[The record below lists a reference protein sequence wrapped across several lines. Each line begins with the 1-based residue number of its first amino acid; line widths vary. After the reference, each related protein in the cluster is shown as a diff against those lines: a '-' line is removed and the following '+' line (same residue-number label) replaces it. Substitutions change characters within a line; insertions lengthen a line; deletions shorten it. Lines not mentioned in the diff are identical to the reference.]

1 MPINMRETTSTPPIV
16 LITGAARRIGRAIA
30 LDFAARRWQVAVHC
44 RQSRAEAES
53 LAHEIVSSGGTAQV
67 LQADLSDAAA
77 VETLIP
83 QCTAGI
89 GPPACLVNNASM
101 FLYDTLPTLDSQQWD
116 AQLAV
121 NLKAPVFLARSFARH
136 LPADATGNI
145 INILDQRVLK
155 PTPHFFSYAVAKS
168 ALWSATQT
176 MAQALAPRIRVN
188 AIGPGPVLASPH
200 QSHGQF
206 ARQSAATLLERSTSP
221 AEVAAAIRF
230 ILDAPALTGQM
241 IALDGGQHLAWQTPD
256 VLVAADK
263 G

>member
-1 MPINMRETTSTPPIV
+1 MNESIPSPGTV

-30 LDFAARRWQVAVHC
+30 LDFAAQRWRVAIHC
-44 RQSRAEAES
+44 HTSAADAAS
-53 LAHEIVSSGGTAQV
+53 LAHEIVSSGSTAQV
-67 LQADLSDAAA
+67 VEADLSDAAA
-77 VETLIP
+77 VEALIP
-83 QCTAGI
+83 QCIARI
-89 GPPACLVNNASM
+89 GAPVCLVNNASM
-101 FLYDTLPTLDSQQWD
+101 FLHDTLSSLSPRQWD

-121 NLKAPVFLARSFARH
+121 NLKAPVFLAQSFAQH
-136 LPADATGNI
+136 LPDGATGNI

-200 QSHGQF
+200 QSPDQF
-206 ARQSAATLLERSTSP
+206 ARQSAATLLQRSTSP
-221 AEVAAAIRF
+221 AEIAAAIRF

-256 VLVAADK
+256 VLATAGK

>member
-1 MPINMRETTSTPPIV
+1 MSDLPPSPGTV
-16 LITGAARRIGRAIA
+16 LITGAALRIGRAIA
-30 LDFAARRWQVAVHC
+30 LDFAARRWTVAIHC
-44 RQSRAEAES
+44 HQSAADAES
-53 LAHEIVSSGGTAQV
+53 LAHEISASGSTAQV
-67 LQADLSDAAA
+67 FKADLSHAAE
-77 VETLIP
+77 VEALIP
-83 QCTAGI
+83 HCTTAI
-89 GPPACLVNNASM
+89 GAPTCLVNNAST
-101 FLYDTLPTLDSQQWD
+101 FLYDAVPDVDPRQWD
-116 AQLAV
+116 RQLAV
-121 NLKAPVFLARSFARH
+121 NLRAPVLLAQAFARH
-136 LPADATGNI
+136 LPAGAPGNI

-155 PTPHFFSYAVAKS
+155 PTPHFFSYAVSKS

-176 MAQALAPRIRVN
+176 MAQAFAPRIRVN

-200 QSHGQF
+200 QSPDQF

-221 AEVAAAIRF
+221 AEIAAAIRF

>member
-1 MPINMRETTSTPPIV
+1 LR
-16 LITGAARRIGRAIA
+16 
-30 LDFAARRWQVAVHC
+30 
-44 RQSRAEAES
+44 
-53 LAHEIVSSGGTAQV
+53 
-67 LQADLSDAAA
+67 ADLADAAA
-77 VETLIP
+77 VDALIP
-83 QCTAGI
+83 QCIAKLEA
-89 GPPACLVNNASM
+89 PVCLINNASV
-101 FLYDTLPTLDSQQWD
+101 FLHDTLQSLSSRQWD

-121 NLKAPVFLARSFARH
+121 NLKAPIFLAQSFARH
-136 LPADATGNI
+136 LPDGAAGNI
-145 INILDQRVLK
+145 VNILDQRVLK

-200 QSHGQF
+200 QSPGQF
-206 ARQSAATLLERSTSP
+206 ERQSAATLLERSTSP
-221 AEVAAAIRF
+221 GEIAAAIRF

-256 VLVAADK
+256 VLATAGK

>member
-1 MPINMRETTSTPPIV
+1 MGESLSSPDTV

-30 LDFAARRWQVAVHC
+30 LDFAARGWRVAVHC
-44 RQSRAEAES
+44 HNSVVEAEA
-53 LAHEIVSSGGTAQV
+53 LTKEIRSSGGTAQV
-67 LQADLSDAAA
+67 LQADLSDPAA
-77 VETLIP
+77 VDAIIP
-83 QCTAGI
+83 RCAAGM
-89 GPPACLVNNASM
+89 GAPACLVNNASM
-101 FLYDTLPTLDSQQWD
+101 FLYDALPDLAPKQWD

-121 NLKAPVFLARSFARH
+121 NLKAPVFLAQSFARH
-136 LPADATGNI
+136 LPAESVGNI

-200 QSHGQF
+200 QSPGQF
-206 ARQSAATLLERSTSP
+206 ERQSAATLLQRSTSP

-230 ILDAPALTGQM
+230 ILDAPAMTGQM

-256 VLVAADK
+256 VLATAGK